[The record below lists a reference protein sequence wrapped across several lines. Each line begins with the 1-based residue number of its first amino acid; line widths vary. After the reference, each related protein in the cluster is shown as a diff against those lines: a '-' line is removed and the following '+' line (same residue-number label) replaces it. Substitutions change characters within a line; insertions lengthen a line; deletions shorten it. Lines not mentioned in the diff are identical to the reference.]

1 MNEHETA
8 SPGAGQGAFGDPG
21 DEGRGDRGVDGVAA
35 VAQHLGARLRRE
47 RVARRDRP
55 SHAATVPG
63 KQPDTLNVREDVRRD
78 LDLRSLISRR
88 GLAAAGLFL
97 AAIVVLATRPGV
109 LGHDVRHAVT
119 GIEDARPIWLWT
131 AAFCFLGSLV
141 ATASAWRGA
150 LSLCGGRLSRSDA
163 CARYGIGSLVN
174 GLSPV
179 RVGEAARVALFA
191 QALDGQDRT
200 WRMGGVFCVVTA
212 MRSLVFAVVVVCA
225 AAVGALPLWP
235 VLVLM
240 AMAVAAL
247 GVAFCTRNRTPHTH
261 VAHLL
266 DAFRGIGRSPSGAV
280 RMAAWF
286 AASTGARFVG
296 AAAIAAALGVHAPF
310 TAALIIV
317 PTLDLAG
324 LIPLSGNFGITSGAV
339 VVALEAHGVH
349 MAQALST
356 GLAFHAT
363 ETGAGM
369 AFGVAGSLLLGGR
382 RRVIVVAAAGA
393 AACLAVAFCATVL
406 VPLA

>member
-1 MNEHETA
+1 MNEHEPT
-8 SPGAGQGAFGDPG
+8 SPRSRQSALGHPR
-21 DEGRGDRGVDGVAA
+21 DERGSDRGVDRVAPFP
-35 VAQHLGARLRRE
+35 QHLRARLRRQ
-47 RVARRDRP
+47 RVPRGDRP

-63 KQPDTLNVREDVRRD
+63 KQPRTLNVGEDVRRD
-78 LDLRSLISRR
+78 IDLRSLISRR

-97 AAIVVLATRPGV
+97 AAVVVLATRPGV
-109 LGHDVRHAVT
+109 LGHDVRDAVT

-163 CARYGIGSLVN
+163 CARYGIGSLIN

-191 QALDGQDRT
+191 QALDGQDRA

-212 MRSLVFAVVVVCA
+212 VRSLVFAVVVVCA

-235 VLVLM
+235 VLVLG
-240 AMAVAAL
+240 ALACAALAVAFA
-247 GVAFCTRNRTPHTH
+247 TRNRTPHTH

-266 DAFRGIGRSPSGAV
+266 DAFRGIGRSPIGAV
-280 RMAAWF
+280 RMAGWF
-286 AASTGARFVG
+286 AASTGARFAG

-324 LIPLSGNFGITSGAV
+324 LIPLSGNLGITSGAV
-339 VVALEAHGVH
+339 VVALQAHGVH
-349 MAQALST
+349 MGQALST

-369 AFGVAGSLLLGGR
+369 AFGVAGGLLLGGR
-382 RRVIVVAAAGA
+382 RRVVVIAAAGA
-393 AACLAVAFCATVL
+393 TACLTAAFCATVL
-406 VPLA
+406 LPLA

>member
-1 MNEHETA
+1 
-8 SPGAGQGAFGDPG
+8 
-21 DEGRGDRGVDGVAA
+21 
-35 VAQHLGARLRRE
+35 
-47 RVARRDRP
+47 
-55 SHAATVPG
+55 
-63 KQPDTLNVREDVRRD
+63 LNVGEDVRRD
-78 LDLRSLISRR
+78 IDLRSLISRR

-97 AAIVVLATRPGV
+97 AAVVVLATRPGV
-109 LGHDVRHAVT
+109 LGHDVRDAVT

-163 CARYGIGSLVN
+163 CARYGIGSLIN

-191 QALDGQDRT
+191 QALDGQDRA

-212 MRSLVFAVVVVCA
+212 VRSLVFAVVVVCA

-235 VLVLM
+235 VLVLG
-240 AMAVAAL
+240 ALACAALAVAFA
-247 GVAFCTRNRTPHTH
+247 TRNRTPHTH

-266 DAFRGIGRSPSGAV
+266 DAFRGIGRSPIDAV
-280 RMAAWF
+280 RMAGWF
-286 AASTGARFVG
+286 AASTGARFGG

-324 LIPLSGNFGITSGAV
+324 LIPLSGNLGITSGAV

-349 MAQALST
+349 TAQALST

-369 AFGVAGSLLLGGR
+369 AFGAAGALLLGGR
-382 RRVIVVAAAGA
+382 RRVTVLAAAGA
-393 AACLAVAFCATVL
+393 TACLAAAFCATVL
-406 VPLA
+406 LPLA